1 MVFFRFLKAGAGIA
15 SAVCLVGQAFAQSPS
30 PQQAMQPVPLSAD
43 QARALGVRFSP
54 VQTSAKLEVGTHA
67 RVVFRPD
74 AQYVVAAPYAGIVP
88 RVIVAVGQTVRQG
101 QALATFAS
109 PQLFEASRA
118 LTEANSQANLAQK
131 SLARDKLLF
140 EDGIIANSR
149 LQATEARSA
158 EAAAMVKARRAE
170 LASAGIAFTG
180 AGGEAQLVT
189 SRPGVVSEVNA
200 VPGARVDAAAPL
212 FRIVDPDAVEL
223 DLLVGRDIPV
233 PSLGDAVEVGQRGA
247 AGKVIG
253 IAPTG
258 DGTAG
263 VRVRASLERRG
274 NLRAGENIN
283 VTLVLR
289 GATDGASAPGR
300 VRIPAAALVYW
311 QGAPGVFL
319 ATDKGFRFHR
329 VEIDSTDD
337 ATAVVRTTLPAGAR
351 VAVSGIGALKG
362 ILTGDQ

>member
-1 MVFFRFLKAGAGIA
+1 MFFTRILRAGAGIA
-15 SAVCLVGQAFAQSPS
+15 SAMFLVGQTFAQSS
-30 PQQAMQPVPLSAD
+30 PQPAMQPVPLTAE

-54 VQTSAKLEVGTHA
+54 IQTSAKLEVGTHA

-88 RVIVAVGQTVRQG
+88 RVIVAVGQTVKQG

-118 LTEANSQANLAQK
+118 LTEANSQAGLAQK

-140 EDGIIANSR
+140 EDGIIPNSR
-149 LQATEARSA
+149 LQAAEARATEAT
-158 EAAAMVKARRAE
+158 AMVKARRAE
-170 LASAGIAFTG
+170 LASASISFTG
-180 AGGEAQLVT
+180 TGGEAQLVAN
-189 SRPGVVSEVNA
+189 RPGVVSEVNA
-200 VPGARVDAAAPL
+200 VPGSRVEAAAPL
-212 FRIVDPDAVEL
+212 FRIVNPDAVEL
-223 DLLVGRDIPV
+223 DLLVGRDVPV
-233 PSLGDAVEVGQRGA
+233 PSPGDAVEVRQRGA

-263 VRVRASLERRG
+263 VRVRASLEQRG

-289 GATDGASAPGR
+289 GAADGAGTPGR

-311 QGAPGVFL
+311 QGTPGVFL
-319 ATDKGFRFHR
+319 ATDKGFRFHG
-329 VEIDSTDD
+329 VAIESADD
-337 ATAVVRTTLPAGAR
+337 ATAVVRASLPG
-351 VAVSGIGALKG
+351 VVSENGK
-362 ILTGDQ
+362 

>member
-1 MVFFRFLKAGAGIA
+1 MVFSRFPRIGAAIA
-15 SAVCLVGQAFAQSPS
+15 SAVFLVGQSLAQSTNP
-30 PQQAMQPVPLSAD
+30 PAMQPVPLSAD

-54 VQTSAKLEVGTHA
+54 VQASANLEVGTHA

-88 RVIVAVGQTVRQG
+88 RVIVAVGQTVRRG
-101 QALATFAS
+101 EALATFAS

-118 LTEANSQANLAQK
+118 LTEANSQVNLAQK

-140 EDGIIANSR
+140 DDGIIANSR
-149 LQATEARSA
+149 LQATEARA
-158 EAAAMVKARRAE
+158 TEATAMVKARRAE

-180 AGGEAQLVT
+180 AGGEAQLVANR
-189 SRPGVVSEVNA
+189 SGVVSEVNA

-233 PSLGDAVEVGQRGA
+233 PSLGDTVDIKPRGA
-247 AGKVIG
+247 TGKVIG

-289 GATDGASAPGR
+289 GATDGSGAPGR
-300 VRIPAAALVYW
+300 VRIPAVALVYW
-311 QGAPGVFL
+311 QGVPGVFL
-319 ATDKGFRFHR
+319 ATDKGFTFHR

-337 ATAVVRTTLPAGAR
+337 ATAVVRTRLPAGAR
-351 VAVSGIGALKG
+351 VAVTGIGALKG

>member
-1 MVFFRFLKAGAGIA
+1 MFFTRILRTGAGIA
-15 SAVCLVGQAFAQSPS
+15 SAMFLAGQTFAQSS
-30 PQQAMQPVPLSAD
+30 PLPAMQPVPLTAE

-54 VQTSAKLEVGTHA
+54 IQTSAKLEVGTHA

-109 PQLFEASRA
+109 AQLFEASRA
-118 LTEANSQANLAQK
+118 LTEANSQASLAQK

-140 EDGIIANSR
+140 DDGIIAHSR
-149 LQATEARSA
+149 LQATEARTT

-170 LASAGIAFTG
+170 LASAGIAFAGT
-180 AGGEAQLVT
+180 GGEAQLVA
-189 SRPGVVSEVNA
+189 SWPGVVSEVNA
-200 VPGARVDAAAPL
+200 IPGARVEAAAPL
-212 FRIVDPDAVEL
+212 FRIVNPDGLEL

-233 PSLGDAVEVGQRGA
+233 PSPGDSVEVRQRGA

-263 VRVRASLERRG
+263 VRVRASLDQRG
-274 NLRAGENIN
+274 DLRAGENIN

-289 GATDGASAPGR
+289 GAAATDAPGR
-300 VRIPAAALVYW
+300 QRIPAAALVYW
-311 QGAPGVFL
+311 QGRPGVFL
-319 ATDKGFRFHR
+319 ATDKGFKFHG
-329 VEIDSTDD
+329 VTVDSTDE
-337 ATAVVRTTLPAGAR
+337 ATAVVRANLPAGAR
-351 VAVSGIGALKG
+351 VAVTGIGALKG
-362 ILTGDQ
+362 IMSGDQ

>member
-1 MVFFRFLKAGAGIA
+1 MFFTRILRTGAGIA
-15 SAVCLVGQAFAQSPS
+15 SAAIFVGHTFAQSAN
-30 PQQAMQPVPLSAD
+30 PQAAQPLPLSVD

-54 VQTSAKLEVGTHA
+54 VQTPAKLEVGTHA

-88 RVIVAVGQTVRQG
+88 RVIVAVGQTARQG
-101 QALATFAS
+101 QPLATFAS

-118 LTEANSQANLAQK
+118 LTEANSQAGLAQK

-140 EDGIIANSR
+140 DDGIIANSR
-149 LQATEARSA
+149 LQTTEARATEAS
-158 EAAAMVKARRAE
+158 AMVKARRAE
-170 LASAGIAFTG
+170 LASAGISFTG
-180 AGGEAQLVT
+180 AGGEAQLVA
-189 SRPGVVSEVNA
+189 SRPGVVSEVNV
-200 VPGARVDAAAPL
+200 VPGARVEAAAPL
-212 FRIVDPDAVEL
+212 FRIVNPDGLEL

-233 PSLGDAVEVGQRGA
+233 PSPGDAVEVRQRGA

-263 VRVRASLERRG
+263 VRVRASLEQRG
-274 NLRAGENIN
+274 NLRAGENIG

-289 GATDGASAPGR
+289 GATDGAGTLGR

-311 QGAPGVFL
+311 QGASGVFL
-319 ATDKGFRFHR
+319 ATDKGFRFHG
-329 VEIDSTDD
+329 VTVDSTDES
-337 ATAVVRTTLPAGAR
+337 TAVVRASLPADAR
-351 VAVSGIGALKG
+351 VAVTGIGALKG